1 MADDLSPA
9 EMRVVRAVLGGQKL
23 QFALK
28 KFLPGTKSKTPAY
41 NRIWRKCKTAERE
54 QEQKKGNQRT
64 CCFVLVMLSQNCNST
79 HTHTHTHTHKHTHVH
94 AHTPII
100 VRASLRKYES
110 VCSLK
115 RAVNNA
121 EMERVKA
128 VSEMKQ
134 LRAQLASS
142 EKR

>member
-79 HTHTHTHTHKHTHVH
+79 HTHTHTHTQTHTCTR
-94 AHTPII
+94 AHTNYS
-100 VRASLRKYES
+100 ASVLTKIR
-110 VCSLK
+110 
-115 RAVNNA
+115 
-121 EMERVKA
+121 ERVLFEEGSQQCRNGKGK
-128 VSEMKQ
+128 SGF
-134 LRAQLASS
+134 
-142 EKR
+142 

>member
-54 QEQKKGNQRT
+54 QEQKKR
-64 CCFVLVMLSQNCNST
+64 
-79 HTHTHTHTHKHTHVH
+79 
-94 AHTPII
+94 
-100 VRASLRKYES
+100 
-110 VCSLK
+110 
-115 RAVNNA
+115 
-121 EMERVKA
+121 
-128 VSEMKQ
+128 
-134 LRAQLASS
+134 
-142 EKR
+142 